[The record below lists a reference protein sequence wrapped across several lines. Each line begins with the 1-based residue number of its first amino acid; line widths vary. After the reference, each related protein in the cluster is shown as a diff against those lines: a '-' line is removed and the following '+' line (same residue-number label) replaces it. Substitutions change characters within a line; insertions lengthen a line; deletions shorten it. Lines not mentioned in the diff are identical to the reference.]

1 MKSKAKIIMGL
12 AFALAAIAVAI
23 DHASHRMRAPAE
35 TPGAPSAPSAPS
47 APGYGGAAHPTAA
60 LAGLVGRPRTLLPA
74 GRSPEEH
81 GRT

>member
-35 TPGAPSAPSAPS
+35 TPGAPSAP
-47 APGYGGAAHPTAA
+47 GYGGAAHPTAT

>member
-35 TPGAPSAPSAPS
+35 TPGAPSAPSAP
-47 APGYGGAAHPTAA
+47 GYGGAAHPTAA
-60 LAGLVGRPRTLLPA
+60 LAGLVGRPRTLLLD
-74 GRSPEEH
+74 GRSPEEY

>member
-47 APGYGGAAHPTAA
+47 APGYGGPTAA